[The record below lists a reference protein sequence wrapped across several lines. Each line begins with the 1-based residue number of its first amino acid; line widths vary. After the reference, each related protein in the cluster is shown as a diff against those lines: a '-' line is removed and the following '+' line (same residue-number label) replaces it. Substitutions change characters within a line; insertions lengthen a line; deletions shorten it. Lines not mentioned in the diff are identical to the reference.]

1 MKWYRKLQT
10 LPSKESVWKNGNCRR
25 RHYYFYSLT
34 WEEPCAF
41 SEPQFPHQYNG
52 VSDMNWASSTFTEH
66 SHGLG
71 LLPLLFHSSLV
82 RRWGRV
88 YRTPFPQAWRHIKS
102 LIFGQGD
109 PELYVGL
116 KSFIPYGRW
125 SGESLFW
132 ILRNEEFKMVKA
144 KALGTP
150 FPLQLLQGSPSTP
163 HFGSTTLPASSF
175 DTTDPPLL
183 VRSPSSLGST
193 HSPNRFPLWPL
204 C

>member
-1 MKWYRKLQT
+1 MATVVVAIIIFT
-10 LPSKESVWKNGNCRR
+10 LWLGKSHVPSQ
-25 RHYYFYSLT
+25 SLSFLT
-34 WEEPCAF
+34 STMGTVIWI
-41 SEPQFPHQYNG
+41 
-52 VSDMNWASSTFTEH
+52 ASSTFTKH

-71 LLPLLFHSSLV
+71 LLPLLFHPTLV

-88 YRTPFPQAWRHIKS
+88 YQTPFPQAWRHIKP

-116 KSFIPYGRW
+116 KSFIPHGIR

-144 KALGTP
+144 KASWAHPFLCSYYKVPPQHLILGEP
-150 FPLQLLQGSPSTP
+150 PSLLHHLIPLTG
-163 HFGSTTLPASSF
+163 
-175 DTTDPPLL
+175 
-183 VRSPSSLGST
+183 R
-193 HSPNRFPLWPL
+193 